1 MRTPA
6 FYSTLAWC
14 AATRVRTRAQCVRAR
29 FACLTPRRSRM
40 QQARRWKLENGKPRE
55 ARQTAEFRGTCRYA
69 SIHSHRHEELG
80 RRDDMWSLLYML
92 LELHGASL
100 PWSNTRDH
108 DQVLM
113 LKEQQL
119 RELLRLPMD
128 SANFR
133 TAGLELPGAFLE
145 ILRHLDDLDFYDSPD
160 YAFIRAT
167 LVALVPSANGVPV
180 QLNWAAEG
188 ISRDS
193 RHILRHCAGRDGTT
207 DEPPP
212 TAPGQQTPQQPP
224 QQQHGNG
231 APMPAGYPPGHTAHR
246 GGQPTPPYPPQQLP
260 GAVSTCARSKVSARV
275 S

>member
-1 MRTPA
+1 
-6 FYSTLAWC
+6 
-14 AATRVRTRAQCVRAR
+14 
-29 FACLTPRRSRM
+29 
-40 QQARRWKLENGKPRE
+40 
-55 ARQTAEFRGTCRYA
+55 
-69 SIHSHRHEELG
+69 
-80 RRDDMWSLLYML
+80 MWSLLYML

-193 RHILRHCAGRDGTT
+193 RKPTGGDNTLEQPRSRRQRRDESTST
-207 DEPPP
+207 
-212 TAPGQQTPQQPP
+212 
-224 QQQHGNG
+224 
-231 APMPAGYPPGHTAHR
+231 
-246 GGQPTPPYPPQQLP
+246 QPTGFSQQ
-260 GAVSTCARSKVSARV
+260 
-275 S
+275 